1 MIIWGIKD
9 KNNFPEHVFIFYFIS
24 LYLLKR
30 DICREAVRYIYIS
43 EHVSRLVWK
52 DRQFILFV
60 QSLLWKYQASSLEIL
75 RKTSTCVLFRNN
87 RRCPGDLTFF
97 LESKHGILRTMLLSL
112 PIVTYDFY
120 INSTSL
126 IVLDMCMYSTF
137 TFTCSISYKYVY
149 ITYIET
155 HPAELRTIY
164 IW

>member
-1 MIIWGIKD
+1 M
-9 KNNFPEHVFIFYFIS
+9 FFYFFYFLLCIS
-24 LYLLKR
+24 NCCSCPVTVH
-30 DICREAVRYIYIS
+30 ISIS
-43 EHVSRLVWK
+43 ELRPHVRSLVWK

-60 QSLLWKYQASSLEIL
+60 QPLPWKYQASSLEIL

-126 IVLDMCMYSTF
+126 IVLDMYMYSTF
-137 TFTCSISYKYVY
+137 TFTCSISYK
-149 ITYIET
+149 
-155 HPAELRTIY
+155 
-164 IW
+164 

>member
-1 MIIWGIKD
+1 MCFSIWIS
-9 KNNFPEHVFIFYFIS
+9 HYVFIN
-24 LYLLKR
+24 LWYLFSYSTFLFPNSGQT
-30 DICREAVRYIYIS
+30 S
-43 EHVSRLVWK
+43 EVWK

-60 QSLLWKYQASSLEIL
+60 QPFPWKYQASSLEIL

-126 IVLDMCMYSTF
+126 IVLDMYMYSTF
-137 TFTCSISYKYVY
+137 TFTCSISYKY
-149 ITYIET
+149 ILHILK
-155 HPAELRTIY
+155 HIQLN
-164 IW
+164 